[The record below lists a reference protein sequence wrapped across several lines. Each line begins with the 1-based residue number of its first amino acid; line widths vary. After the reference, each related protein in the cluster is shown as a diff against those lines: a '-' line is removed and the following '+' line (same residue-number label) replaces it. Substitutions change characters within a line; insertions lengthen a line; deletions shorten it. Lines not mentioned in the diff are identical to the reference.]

1 MSQSISRKEMNKV
14 DSQLLDLV
22 SKIYIEMQEMK
33 ADVREMKTDI
43 REMKSDML
51 SMKSDLLDIKY
62 DLKEVGTPIEEI
74 TEGVKTLTE
83 VHLRM
88 ERQFSGKIDAII
100 DSRED
105 QMDIDEKVV
114 YNLQRVEHKID
125 KLELKIIKN
134 IFSDK

>member
-1 MSQSISRKEMNKV
+1 M

-22 SKIYIEMQEMK
+22 SKIYIELQEMK
-33 ADVREMKTDI
+33 ADVKEMKSDI

-62 DLKEVGTPIEEI
+62 DFKEVSTPIDEI
-74 TEGVKTLTE
+74 NEGVKSLKE
-83 VHLRM
+83 IQMRM
-88 ERQFSGKIDAII
+88 ERQFVGKLDALI

-125 KLELKIIKN
+125 KLELKIVKN